1 MRNIKQG
8 FVSLNQPS
16 MVSDVLVSPGEI
28 DDATEIIEESNSRIE
43 SRNDGSRTG
52 GSRNEGSDYGV
63 SKTGQVEIRVQSALS
78 KKKTITPR

>member
-1 MRNIKQG
+1 
-8 FVSLNQPS
+8 

-52 GSRNEGSDYGV
+52 GSRHEGSDYGV